1 MVRRCPFRDEF
12 SGDYLR
18 IADHVAIISLLARD
32 CATWV
37 PREGSLRFSA
47 FLKPSR
53 CLSAYVD
60 GQKKEEKDK
69 ILLRGEKKTK

>member
-12 SGDYLR
+12 SGDYLG
-18 IADHVAIISLLARD
+18 IADHVAIISLLVRD
-32 CATWV
+32 CTTWV

-60 GQKKEEKDK
+60 GQKKEEERKTQ
-69 ILLRGEKKTK
+69 IIGEKKT

>member
-1 MVRRCPFRDEF
+1 MVGRCPFRDEL
-12 SGDYLR
+12 YKIR
-18 IADHVAIISLLARD
+18 IADHVAIISRVARD
-32 CATWV
+32 CTTWV

-69 ILLRGEKKTK
+69 ILIRGEKKT

>member
-18 IADHVAIISLLARD
+18 IADHVAIISLLVRD
-32 CATWV
+32 CTTWV

-60 GQKKEEKDK
+60 GQMKEEERKTQ
-69 ILLRGEKKTK
+69 IRGEKKT

>member
-1 MVRRCPFRDEF
+1 MVGRYPFRDEL
-12 SGDYLR
+12 YKIR
-18 IADHVAIISLLARD
+18 IADRVAIISQVVRD
-32 CATWV
+32 CTTWV

-60 GQKKEEKDK
+60 GQKKEEERKTQ
-69 ILLRGEKKTK
+69 IIGEKKTY